1 MELPESQDKSDKSN
15 TDNLFNR
22 NNSQTTVNRG
32 AAPFPVAGI
41 GASAGGLEALSDF
54 LENLPERIQELLM

>member
-22 NNSQTTVNRG
+22 NNSQTTINRG

-54 LENLPERIQELLM
+54 